1 MKMMLIGLDEP
12 RMKKDGWDVANFW
25 KQIDDLFFKQNWTK
39 EVQPD
44 GKALYV
50 GSPESKNLLAELF
63 IVCKSLSQSK
73 AFAKYATK
81 WIEYDND
88 DDESL
93 PFAEDDFLE
102 SERSYNPL
110 FMKGEN

>member
-50 GSPESKNLLAELF
+50 GNPDSDNLLADVC
-63 IVCKSLSQSK
+63 IVYGSLVKSVG
-73 AFAKYATK
+73 FGKYCTT

-93 PFAEDDFLE
+93 PFADVDFLAAE
-102 SERSYNPL
+102 KKDRNPL
-110 FMKGEN
+110 FIGG